1 MHWTG
6 RVESTAFTIFGR
18 DVAWY
23 GIIITC
29 AMLAGL
35 FVAIKLAKRVKVKSD
50 DLLELFLIAIPLAIV
65 GARLGFV
72 FAHFKEFFLV
82 KPFTWQSFV
91 NIIAVWDGGLTIL
104 TGAPCGILGGYIWC
118 KWRKVDFLDLADSVV
133 CVIILSQGLGRWG
146 NFCNQELYGLPVTN
160 PSLQFFPY
168 AVYIANKG
176 GFYQATF
183 FYEFI
188 ADILGFVLLLFLR
201 KHLKLKGSGILSYV
215 CVYCIIRSVMECF
228 RDSTDILGIP
238 NTSQLA
244 CAIGAVLCFA
254 AIVTLA
260 IIKTKKGEKVWYG
273 KGGIPD
279 SLFTDAH
286 REVPK
291 DNNAQADSSSVEITA
306 KDAVS
311 EDNTTKENAED
322 DSEYSDVAPKNS
334 ENKIKK
340 VSKKEK

>member
-1 MHWTG
+1 
-6 RVESTAFTIFGR
+6 
-18 DVAWY
+18 
-23 GIIITC
+23 
-29 AMLAGL
+29 MLIGL
-35 FVAIKLAKRVKVKSD
+35 LVAIKLAKRVKVKSD

-188 ADILGFVLLLFLR
+188 ADLLGFALLLFLR
-201 KHLKLKGSGILSYV
+201 RHLKLKGSGILSYV
-215 CVYCIIRSVMECF
+215 CVYCIIRSIMECF

-238 NTSQLA
+238 NTSQLV

-260 IIKTKKGEKVWYG
+260 VIKTKKGEKVWYG

-286 REVPK
+286 RETPK
-291 DNNAQADSSSVEITA
+291 DNNKPTDSATDGATAEGISSKEKSIQETA
-306 KDAVS
+306 
-311 EDNTTKENAED
+311 EDN
-322 DSEYSDVAPKNS
+322 SEYSDAAPKNP
-334 ENKIKK
+334 EKK
-340 VSKKEK
+340 

>member
-6 RVESTAFTIFGR
+6 RVESVAFTIFGR

-29 AMLAGL
+29 AMLVGL

-201 KHLKLKGSGILSYV
+201 KHLKLKGSGILSYL
-215 CVYCIIRSVMECF
+215 CVYCIIRSIMECF

-238 NTSQLA
+238 NTSQLV

-286 REVPK
+286 REIPK
-291 DNNAQADSSSVEITA
+291 DNNPQDDSVSDGTTV

-311 EDNTTKENAED
+311 EENTTKKKAED
-322 DSEYSDVAPKNS
+322 NSEYSDAAPKNS

-340 VSKKEK
+340 VSKKKK

>member
-6 RVESTAFTIFGR
+6 KVDSVAFTIFGR

-29 AMLAGL
+29 AMLIGL
-35 FVAIKLAKRVKVKSD
+35 FVGIKLAKRVKVKSD

-168 AVYIANKG
+168 AVFIANKG

-188 ADILGFVLLLFLR
+188 ADLLGFALLLFIR
-201 KHLKLKGSGILSYV
+201 KHLKLKGSGILSYL

-238 NTSQLA
+238 NTSQLV
-244 CAIGAVLCFA
+244 CSIGAVLCFA

-286 REVPK
+286 RETPK
-291 DNNAQADSSSVEITA
+291 DNNLQAETTA
-306 KDAVS
+306 DETTIS
-311 EDNTTKENAED
+311 ETASQENAIKETSD
-322 DSEYSDVAPKNS
+322 ELSEYSDAVPKKT
-334 ENKIKK
+334 ENKTKK
-340 VSKKEK
+340 VKKKK